1 MSSKKDIVNSELDK
15 AQKEILANETKTEL
29 AKKKFIS
36 EIKNELGY
44 RIKENPNKVIIV
56 KKTKKQKLVLW
67 FKKIFTRF

>member
-44 RIKENPNKVIIV
+44 RIKENPNKVIIL

-67 FKKIFTRF
+67 FKKIFTKF